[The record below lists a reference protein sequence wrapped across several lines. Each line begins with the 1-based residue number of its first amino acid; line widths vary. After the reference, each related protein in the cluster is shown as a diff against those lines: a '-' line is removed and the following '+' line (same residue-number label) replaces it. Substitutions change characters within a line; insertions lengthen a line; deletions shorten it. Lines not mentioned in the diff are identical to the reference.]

1 MAPFFYGEVNQPAGV
16 RYPTENPVL
25 IFRRSFFISTHI
37 SKYAKLP
44 CKEVNMSISES
55 TEMYLETILVL
66 SKKGIVRSID
76 IANEMNFS
84 RPTISVTVHNLEK
97 DGFIKIA
104 EDGSITL
111 EEKGLQIAKTIYER
125 HTTLSALL
133 EKIGVPADIAAKD
146 ACKIEHDISPE
157 TFDCIKK
164 IIKNINNKDLR

>member
-1 MAPFFYGEVNQPAGV
+1 
-16 RYPTENPVL
+16 
-25 IFRRSFFISTHI
+25 
-37 SKYAKLP
+37 
-44 CKEVNMSISES
+44 MSISES

-84 RPTISVTVHNLEK
+84 RPTISWFANLEK